1 MSPKE
6 SKTAIAGADP
16 AEAGE
21 APPLSKGEKTRAHIL
36 ETALKLFRERG
47 YEQTTMRAIAEEAG
61 VAVGNAYYYF
71 RSKEHLIQA
80 FYAKTH
86 EEHLAASREVLAT
99 ERDLEA
105 RLLGVMRAKLDTI
118 DPYHR
123 FAGILFKTAAD
134 PQSPLNPFSE
144 DSREVRAEATT
155 LFAEVVEGSDTR
167 LSPALRAELPELLW
181 LYHMGIL
188 LYWIHDASA
197 GAARSRR
204 LVERSVPLIVRVI
217 ALDRIPPLRPVIRK
231 LLETIAE
238 LREPAAAAPATAA
251 SPE

>member
-1 MSPKE
+1 
-6 SKTAIAGADP
+6 
-16 AEAGE
+16 
-21 APPLSKGEKTRAHIL
+21 
-36 ETALKLFRERG
+36 
-47 YEQTTMRAIAEEAG
+47 

-86 EEHLAASREVLAT
+86 EEHLEASRTVLET
-99 ERDLEA
+99 ESDLES

-118 DPYHR
+118 APYHR

-144 DSREVRAEATT
+144 DSREVRAEAVR
-155 LFAEVVEGSDTR
+155 LFDEVVEGADIH

-181 LYHMGIL
+181 LYHMGVL
-188 LYWIHDASA
+188 LYWIHDSSDE
-197 GAARSRR
+197 AARSRR

-217 ALDRIPPLRPVIRK
+217 GLDRIPPLRPVIRK
-231 LLETIAE
+231 LLATVAE
-238 LREPAAAAPATAA
+238 LREPVAAPAAPAA
-251 SPE
+251 SPEDDRRLDSR